1 VTTPDIA
8 LPGVRC
14 RFEQEGLTWAQPRT
28 SEATERKET
37 IMKPGLKSGASHV
50 NRIKV
55 DRDRTI
61 DFMGEQGRVYGTPF
75 LVRDIE
81 QTCRQLL
88 LQYADPGED
97 SVGMEIAVRHLA
109 PTLLGMDVEITA
121 KVTAVD
127 GRKISFEVT
136 AKDELEPISA
146 GTHTRFVVDK
156 AKTYE
161 RLKAKAAKRDSQ
173 GR

>member
-1 VTTPDIA
+1 
-8 LPGVRC
+8 
-14 RFEQEGLTWAQPRT
+14 
-28 SEATERKET
+28 
-37 IMKPGLKSGASHV
+37 MKPGLKPGESHV
-50 NRIKV
+50 ARIKV

-61 DFMGEQGRVYGTPF
+61 DFMGEEGRVYGTPF

-88 LQYADPGED
+88 LQYAEPGED
-97 SVGMEIAVRHLA
+97 SVGMEISVKHLA
-109 PTLLGMDVEITA
+109 PTLLGMQVEITA
-121 KVTAVD
+121 AVTAVD
-127 GRKISFEVT
+127 GRKIAFEVS
-136 AKDELEPISA
+136 AKDELESISA

-161 RLKAKAAKRDSQ
+161 RLKAKAAKRDAQ